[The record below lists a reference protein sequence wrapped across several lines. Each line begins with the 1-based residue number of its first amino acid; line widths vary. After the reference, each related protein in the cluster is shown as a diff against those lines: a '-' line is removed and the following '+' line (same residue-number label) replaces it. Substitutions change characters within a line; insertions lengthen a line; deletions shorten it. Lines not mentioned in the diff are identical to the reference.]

1 MAELINREDAIAQ
14 VHDWLVAGELAQAV
28 AYLRELHPADSAEI
42 LAGLEPEQ
50 QSLLVDQLDPEEL
63 AGLFDQMDGEDA
75 AEFLQHFNYQDLAAV
90 LDEMEPD
97 SAADLLGELEPQ
109 DASAVLDQM
118 EGSEAVA
125 PLLTYP
131 EDSAGGIMN
140 VAPPA
145 LRRQMSIAEAF
156 DFIRQHYRD
165 AEEVFYLYVVDRN
178 DCLIGIVNLRALI
191 LAESHQTI
199 EDIMLRDV
207 FTIRVDMDQ
216 EAVAELFSRYDL
228 LALPVVDE
236 EGRLVGVI
244 TVDDVVD
251 VLQEEATEDIYHL
264 AQVGPSSDIFSS
276 VPRSLRN
283 RMPWLYVNM
292 GTAIVAST
300 VVAFFES
307 TIATVALLA
316 IFMPIVATLGGNAGN
331 QTMTIVVRSLALG
344 EMSLGNA
351 WKVLRR
357 EMVIGLLNGIALG
370 LSMGLV
376 AWYWK
381 GNPMLGLLV
390 GLALLAN
397 MSVAA
402 INGVLVPTTLKRLGI
417 DPALASS
424 IFVTT
429 VNDMVGFGVFLG
441 LATYFLAWLR

>member
-1 MAELINREDAIAQ
+1 MVELIERQAAIEQ
-14 VHDWLVAGELAQAV
+14 VTGWLESGELEQAV

-42 LAGLEPEQ
+42 LAGLDPQQ
-50 QSLLVDQLDPEEL
+50 QSILVDKLGAEEL

-75 AEFLQHFNYQDLAAV
+75 AEFIQHLNYEDLAAV

-97 SAADLLGELEPQ
+97 TAADLLGELEPE
-109 DASAVLDQM
+109 DATAVLEQM
-118 EGSEAVA
+118 EEAEAVA

-145 LRRQMSIAEAF
+145 LRRQMTVSEAF
-156 DFIRQHYRD
+156 EFIREHYRD
-165 AEEVFYLYVVDRN
+165 ANEIFYLYVVDRYGK
-178 DCLIGIVNLRALI
+178 LIGVVNLRALI
-191 LAESHQTI
+191 LAENGQII
-199 EDIMLRDV
+199 EDVMDRDLFKV
-207 FTIRVDMDQ
+207 RVDMDQ
-216 EAVAELFSRYDL
+216 EEVAELFSRYDL
-228 LALPVVDE
+228 LALPVVDFDDI
-236 EGRLVGVI
+236 LVGIV

-251 VLQEEATEDIYHL
+251 VLQEEATEDIYRL
-264 AQVGPSSDIFSS
+264 AQVSPSSDVFSS
-276 VPRSLRN
+276 IPRSLRN
-283 RMPWLYVNM
+283 RLPWLYVNM

-300 VVAFFES
+300 VVAVFEA
-307 TIATVALLA
+307 TIATIALLA

-344 EMSLGNA
+344 EMSLSNA

-357 EMVIGLLNGIALG
+357 EIVIGLLNGLALG
-370 LSMGLV
+370 TSMGLV

-381 GNPMLGLLV
+381 GNPMLGLVV
-390 GLALLAN
+390 GAALFAN

-402 INGVLVPTTLKRLGI
+402 LNGVMVPTTLKRLGV

-429 VNDMVGFGVFLG
+429 INDMVGFGVFLG
-441 LATYFLAWLR
+441 LATYFLHRLL